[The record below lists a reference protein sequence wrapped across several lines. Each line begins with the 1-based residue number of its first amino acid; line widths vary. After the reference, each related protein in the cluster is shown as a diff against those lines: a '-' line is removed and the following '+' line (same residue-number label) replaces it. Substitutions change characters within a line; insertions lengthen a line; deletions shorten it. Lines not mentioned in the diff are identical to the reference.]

1 MASEYEFHKKEYS
14 LMPITNVVMDYRG
27 KRKEKQE
34 QKQTNKKKTVD
45 KRFLP
50 REQSES
56 LLKYLSLLPGQ
67 RVFIKS
73 ALQVFII
80 AVTLPPFTSPNETF
94 SEVSSPPCFRKDI
107 SLVFFHLLSEQDV
120 IPNKED
126 CTTPTK
132 PTWTLNWIFPG

>member
-14 LMPITNVVMDYRG
+14 LMPITNVVMNYRR

-73 ALQVFII
+73 AL
-80 AVTLPPFTSPNETF
+80 
-94 SEVSSPPCFRKDI
+94 
-107 SLVFFHLLSEQDV
+107 
-120 IPNKED
+120 
-126 CTTPTK
+126 
-132 PTWTLNWIFPG
+132 